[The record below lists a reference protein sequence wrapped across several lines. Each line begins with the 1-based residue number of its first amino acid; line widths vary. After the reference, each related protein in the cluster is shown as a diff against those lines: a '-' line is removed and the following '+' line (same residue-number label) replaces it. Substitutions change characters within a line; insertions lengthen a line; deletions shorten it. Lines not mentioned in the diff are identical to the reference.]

1 MKVIK
6 DRYKLVL
13 REPGKEEKELWVGS
27 KRGCEKKKL
36 DFSFSHNKE
45 WLVIEETDPEVK
57 EIGAGYSLTGLLGF
71 LAVASLMYLSWW
83 NEKKIHIID

>member
-1 MKVIK
+1 MIK

-45 WLVIEETDPEVK
+45 WLVIEEADPDVK
-57 EIGAGYSLTGLLGF
+57 ELRVDYSLTGLLGF
-71 LAVASLMYLSWW
+71 LAVASLIYLRWL
-83 NEKKIHIID
+83 NEKKLHITD

>member
-1 MKVIK
+1 MIK

-57 EIGAGYSLTGLLGF
+57 EVRYSVSGLLGL
-71 LAVASLMYLSWW
+71 LAIASLMYLSWLK
-83 NEKKIHIID
+83 NEKKIHITD

>member
-1 MKVIK
+1 MRVIK
-6 DRYKLVL
+6 DRFRLVL
-13 REPGKEEKELWVGS
+13 REPGKDEKELWVGS
-27 KRGCEKKKL
+27 RRGCEKKRL

-57 EIGAGYSLTGLLGF
+57 EIGAGYSLTGLIGF

-83 NEKKIHIID
+83 NEKKIHSTD

>member
-27 KRGCEKKKL
+27 ERGCEKKKL

-45 WLVIEETDPEVK
+45 WLVIEEGDPEVK
-57 EIGAGYSLTGLLGF
+57 EVEIGFSSILGF
-71 LAVASLMYLSWW
+71 LAIASLMYLSWW
-83 NEKKIHIID
+83 NEKKIHITD

>member
-6 DRYKLVL
+6 EKYKLVL
-13 REPGKEEKELWVGS
+13 REPGNEEEVLWIGS
-27 KRGCEKKKL
+27 ERECKRKKL

-57 EIGAGYSLTGLLGF
+57 EVRYSVSGLLGL
-71 LAVASLMYLSWW
+71 LAIASLMYLSWLK
-83 NEKKIHIID
+83 NEKKIHITD